1 MKPSDSIDAGFFS
14 GLRRPTSFFVLR
26 HGETTAN
33 ADRRIQGRSEYP
45 LNDNGRA
52 QAADL
57 AGYLADKGIERV
69 FHSPLSRAAE
79 TAAIVSSL
87 LGLGPPEAEPL
98 LVELDTGRFSGLTL
112 EEIETRYPEEYRR
125 FKRRSWEAVPDAE
138 RASQLYLRAMKAWEA
153 LGSAA
158 MDSGGNIAA
167 ISHGGTIQW
176 LVRVT
181 FGCRSWM
188 PLVTTGNCGIFEL
201 YVEPAEKGSP
211 AYVQWKNINLMP
223 GGDGR
228 QVPQVF

>member
-1 MKPSDSIDAGFFS
+1 MKPSDSIDADFFS
-14 GLRRPTSFFVLR
+14 GLQRPTSFFILR

-33 ADRRIQGRSEYP
+33 AEKRVQGRSEYP
-45 LNDNGRA
+45 LNDSGRA
-52 QAADL
+52 QAAGL
-57 AGYLADKGIERV
+57 AGYLAGKGVGRV

-87 LGLGPPEAEPL
+87 LGLGPPESEPL
-98 LVELDTGRFSGLTL
+98 LVELDTGRFSGLTF
-112 EEIETRYPEEYRR
+112 EEIEARYPEEYGR
-125 FKRRSWEAVPDAE
+125 FRRRSWEAVPDAE
-138 RASQLYLRAMKAWEA
+138 RSSQLYLRSMNAWEA
-153 LGSAA
+153 LRSAA

-211 AYVQWKNINLMP
+211 AYVQWKNINLIP
-223 GGDGR
+223 DGDGR
-228 QVPQVF
+228 QVPPVF